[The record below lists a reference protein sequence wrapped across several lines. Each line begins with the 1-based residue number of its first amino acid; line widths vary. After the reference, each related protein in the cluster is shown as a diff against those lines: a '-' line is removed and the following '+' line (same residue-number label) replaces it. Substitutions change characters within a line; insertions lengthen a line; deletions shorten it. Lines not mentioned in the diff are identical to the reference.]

1 MNKSKKLKRKTN
13 KNSSKKYNNNQKNYI
28 YKYKNNNNQKLKRN
42 KMKMKGGYAI
52 KIKVYNHLVDEIE
65 TKVKNY
71 YFPRVSIP
79 KESSNPIITDSN
91 LEQVN
96 EKELEL
102 LHMYIELLIIK
113 HMCLKEINNYDKKID
128 DEFVAK
134 LNHLIIYKIDYLLEE
149 IDKKM
154 DNVFM
159 REFIG
164 QNDVYNIKKYI
175 DSDFDNNVLTS
186 SNQNDRVKIKIDK
199 IKAEIEQKIQ
209 VFESKLSSEIDPK
222 EIFVEISDTN
232 DVINPLLTK
241 TKTLPITLPIQ
252 EEKEQEEKEQEE
264 KEQEEKEQEEKEQE
278 EKEQEEKEQ
287 EEKEQEEKEPVKQ
300 QVKHDYKTAMNKFT
314 RKMSKMNFQNPK
326 VESLLLLLESKPKQE
341 QLDQFVNEYKK
352 LGFQDSITNSNQ
364 LLNDKKFIRLFNSVK
379 TSANMLPNVYNYNRQ
394 QSTRK
399 RTV

>member
-1 MNKSKKLKRKTN
+1 MNKTKKLKRKPN
-13 KNSSKKYNNNQKNYI
+13 KNSSKKYNNKQKNYI

-42 KMKMKGGYAI
+42 KMKMKGGYAV

-79 KESSNPIITDSN
+79 KESSNPIITGSN
-91 LEQVN
+91 LEQIN

-113 HMCLKEINNYDKKID
+113 NICLKEINSYDKKID
-128 DEFVAK
+128 DEFIAK
-134 LNHLIIYKIDYLLEE
+134 LNHLMIYKIDYLLEE

-175 DSDFDNNVLTS
+175 DSDFDNNVLTG

-199 IKAEIEQKIQ
+199 IKSEIEQKIQ
-209 VFESKLSSEIDPK
+209 VFEKKLSSETDPK
-222 EIFVEISDTN
+222 EIFVEMSDNN
-232 DVINPLLTK
+232 DIVNPLLTK
-241 TKTLPITLPIQ
+241 TKTIPLPLSIHIPNQIQ

-264 KEQEEKEQEEKEQE
+264 KQ
-278 EKEQEEKEQ
+278 
-287 EEKEQEEKEPVKQ
+287 QEEKEPELEEEKEPELELEEKQEEKQ
-300 QVKHDYKTAMNKFT
+300 QLKQDYKTAMNKFT
-314 RKMSKMNFQNPK
+314 RKMSKINFQNPK
-326 VESLLLLLESKPKQE
+326 VDSLLLLLESKPKQE

-394 QSTRK
+394 QATRK

>member
-1 MNKSKKLKRKTN
+1 MNKTKKLKRKPN
-13 KNSSKKYNNNQKNYI
+13 KNSSKKYNNKQKNYI

-42 KMKMKGGYAI
+42 KMKMKGGYAV

-79 KESSNPIITDSN
+79 KESSNPIITGSN
-91 LEQVN
+91 LEQIN

-113 HMCLKEINNYDKKID
+113 NICLKEINSYDKKID
-128 DEFVAK
+128 DEFIAK
-134 LNHLIIYKIDYLLEE
+134 LNHLMIYKIDYLLEE

-199 IKAEIEQKIQ
+199 IKSEIEQKIQ
-209 VFESKLSSEIDPK
+209 VFEKKLSSETDPK
-222 EIFVEISDTN
+222 EIFVEMSDNN
-232 DVINPLLTK
+232 DIVNPLLTK
-241 TKTLPITLPIQ
+241 TKTIPLPLSIHIPNQIQ

-264 KEQEEKEQEEKEQE
+264 KQ
-278 EKEQEEKEQ
+278 
-287 EEKEQEEKEPVKQ
+287 QEEKEPELEEEKEPELELEEKQEEKQ
-300 QVKHDYKTAMNKFT
+300 QLKQDYKTAMNKFT
-314 RKMSKMNFQNPK
+314 RKMSKINFQNPK
-326 VESLLLLLESKPKQE
+326 VDSLLLLLESKPKQE

-394 QSTRK
+394 QATRK